1 MPKLTTDQMI
11 LEALAVLNDGKKGSS
26 RQSLW
31 KCINTNF
38 PETANYKQFLVR
50 LKKMAANP
58 LSHVQKAE
66 KSHQKFVMDKMLHGK
81 ILYAKKSGKP
91 VQATIRSVT
100 MMKPEAAKKKIA
112 KTDAKKKSEKKG
124 KKDMKK
130 GQA

>member
-50 LKKMAANP
+50 LKKMSSNP
-58 LSHVQKAE
+58 LSHVHHAE
-66 KSHQKFVMDKMLHGK
+66 KSNQRFVMDKSLHAK
-81 ILYAKKSGKP
+81 ILYAKKKGGA

-112 KTDAKKKSEKKG
+112 KT
-124 KKDMKK
+124 
-130 GQA
+130 